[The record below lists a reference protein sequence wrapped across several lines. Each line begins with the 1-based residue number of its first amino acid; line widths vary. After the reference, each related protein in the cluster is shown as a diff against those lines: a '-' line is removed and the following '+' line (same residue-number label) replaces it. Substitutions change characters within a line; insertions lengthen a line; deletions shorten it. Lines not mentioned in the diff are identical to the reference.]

1 MERELMIGTLGQVM
15 PSSTRAEVR
24 EEWGRTF
31 RSQASKS
38 DGVSSLETTGLG
50 IKV

>member
-15 PSSTRAEVR
+15 PSSTGAEVR
-24 EEWGRTF
+24 NGGG
-31 RSQASKS
+31 QASKS